1 MKTRPHLFFYLVA
14 ALAVFSTS
22 CNDAPAPTGDI
33 GDKQKEGGRGD
44 LLSKLTPLQYQVA
57 VQNGTEPAFKN
68 EYWDNHAEGIY
79 VDVASGKPLFS
90 SIDKFESGTGWP
102 SFVRP
107 LVKDEIVEVVDKKFG
122 WTRTEVR
129 AKSADIHL
137 GHVFDDGPAPTNLR
151 YCINSASLRF
161 VPLADLEKEGLGEY
175 VKLFSDKKIERK

>member
-1 MKTRPHLFFYLVA
+1 MKTRTLLFVCLGT
-14 ALAVFSTS
+14 ALAIFATS
-22 CNDAPAPTGDI
+22 CNDDPASVGN
-33 GDKQKEGGRGD
+33 GGGKAKDARGD
-44 LLSKLTPLQYQVA
+44 LLSKLTPLQYEVA

-68 EYWDNHAEGIY
+68 KYWDNHAEGIY
-79 VDVASGKPLFS
+79 VDVATGKPLFS
-90 SIDKFESGTGWP
+90 SKDKFKSGTGWP

-107 LVKDEIVEVVDKKFG
+107 LVKDEVVEIIDKNFG

-161 VPLADLEKEGLGEY
+161 VPVADFEKEGLSEF
-175 VKLFSDKKIERK
+175 VKLFADKEVKEK